1 MEYKVRVS
9 KTKAIFE
16 AMLLIAVGITTLWLA
31 DNAFLYAGAVITI
44 ALPLMSWCSTDFS
57 TELTI
62 CENGINYSSKQ
73 KKIAIEW
80 KDISRIRYNVGR
92 CPEMII
98 YLNKQHKRET
108 LSLYDLKANF
118 LSFRLIKALK
128 KYSKKDDIVL
138 YNKYNIYFP

>member
-1 MEYKVRVS
+1 MEYKARVS

-16 AMLLIAVGITTLWLA
+16 AMLLIAVGITILWLA
-31 DNAFLYAGAVITI
+31 DNALLYAGAVITLV
-44 ALPLMSWCSTDFS
+44 LPLMSWCSTDFS

-73 KKIAIEW
+73 EKIAIEW
-80 KDISRIRYNVGR
+80 KDISRIRYNAGR

>member
-1 MEYKVRVS
+1 MEYKIRVS

-16 AMLLIAVGITTLWLA
+16 AMLLIAVGITISWLA
-31 DNAFLYAGAVITI
+31 DNALLYAVAVITLV
-44 ALPLMSWCSTDFS
+44 LPLTSWCSTDFS

-73 KKIAIEW
+73 EKIAIEW
-80 KDISRIRYNVGR
+80 KDISRIRYNAGR

-108 LSLYDLKANF
+108 LSLYDLKDNF

>member
-31 DNAFLYAGAVITI
+31 DNAFLYAGAVITLV
-44 ALPLMSWCSTDFS
+44 LPLLSWCSTDFS

-73 KKIAIEW
+73 EKIAIEW
-80 KDISRIRYNVGR
+80 KDISRIRYNAGR

-108 LSLYDLKANF
+108 LSLYDLNF

>member
-16 AMLLIAVGITTLWLA
+16 AMLLIAVGITILWLA
-31 DNAFLYAGAVITI
+31 DNALLYAGAVITLI
-44 ALPLMSWCSTDFS
+44 LPLMSWCSTDFS

-73 KKIAIEW
+73 EKIAIEW
-80 KDISRIRYNVGR
+80 KDISRIRYNAGR

-108 LSLYDLKANF
+108 LALYDLKANF

>member
-16 AMLLIAVGITTLWLA
+16 AMLLIAVGITILWLA
-31 DNAFLYAGAVITI
+31 DNALLYAGAVITLV
-44 ALPLMSWCSTDFS
+44 LPLMSWCSTDFS

-73 KKIAIEW
+73 EKIAIEW
-80 KDISRIRYNVGR
+80 KDISRIRYNAGR

-118 LSFRLIKALK
+118 LSFRLIKAMK

>member
-1 MEYKVRVS
+1 MKYKIRVS

-16 AMLLIAVGITTLWLA
+16 AMLLIAVGITILWLA
-31 DNAFLYAGAVITI
+31 DNALLYAVAVITLV
-44 ALPLMSWCSTDFS
+44 LPLMSWCSTDFS

-73 KKIAIEW
+73 EKIAIEW
-80 KDISRIRYNVGR
+80 KDISRIRYNAGR

-98 YLNKQHKRET
+98 YLNKQHKRVT
-108 LSLYDLKANF
+108 LSLYDLNANF

-138 YNKYNIYFP
+138 YNKYNIYIP

>member
-1 MEYKVRVS
+1 MEYKIRVS

-16 AMLLIAVGITTLWLA
+16 AMLLIAVGITILWLA
-31 DNAFLYAGAVITI
+31 DNALLYAGAVITLV
-44 ALPLMSWCSTDFS
+44 LPLMSWCLTDFS

-73 KKIAIEW
+73 EKIAIEW
-80 KDISRIRYNVGR
+80 KDISRIRYNAGR

>member
-16 AMLLIAVGITTLWLA
+16 AMLLIAVGITILWLA
-31 DNAFLYAGAVITI
+31 DNALLYAVAVITLV
-44 ALPLMSWCSTDFS
+44 LPLISWCSTDFS
-57 TELTI
+57 TKLTI

-73 KKIAIEW
+73 EKIAIEW
-80 KDISRIRYNVGR
+80 KDISRIRYNAGR

>member
-1 MEYKVRVS
+1 MEYKIRVS

-16 AMLLIAVGITTLWLA
+16 AMLLIAVGITILWLA
-31 DNAFLYAGAVITI
+31 DNALLYAGAVITLI
-44 ALPLMSWCSTDFS
+44 LPLMSWCSTDFS

-73 KKIAIEW
+73 EKIAIEW
-80 KDISRIRYNVGR
+80 KDISRIRYNAGR

-108 LSLYDLKANF
+108 LALYDLKANF

>member
-1 MEYKVRVS
+1 MEYKIRVS

-16 AMLLIAVGITTLWLA
+16 AMLLIAVGITILWLA
-31 DNAFLYAGAVITI
+31 DNAFLYAVAVITI
-44 ALPLMSWCSTDFS
+44 VLPLMSWCSTDFP

-73 KKIAIEW
+73 EKIAIEW
-80 KDISRIRYNVGR
+80 KDISRIRYNAGR

-98 YLNKQHKRET
+98 
-108 LSLYDLKANF
+108 SLYDIKANF

>member
-16 AMLLIAVGITTLWLA
+16 AMLLIAVGITILWLA
-31 DNAFLYAGAVITI
+31 DNALLYAGAVITLV
-44 ALPLMSWCSTDFS
+44 LPLMSWCSTDFS

-73 KKIAIEW
+73 EKIAIEW
-80 KDISRIRYNVGR
+80 KDISRIRYNAGR

-118 LSFRLIKALK
+118 LSFRLIKAMK

-138 YNKYNIYFP
+138 YNKYTIYFP

>member
-1 MEYKVRVS
+1 MEYKIRVS

-16 AMLLIAVGITTLWLA
+16 TMLLIAVGITILWLA
-31 DNAFLYAGAVITI
+31 DNALLYAVAVITI
-44 ALPLMSWCSTDFS
+44 VLPLMSWCSTDFS

-73 KKIAIEW
+73 EKIAIEW
-80 KDISRIRYNVGR
+80 KDISRIRYNAGR

-108 LSLYDLKANF
+108 LSLYDLNANF